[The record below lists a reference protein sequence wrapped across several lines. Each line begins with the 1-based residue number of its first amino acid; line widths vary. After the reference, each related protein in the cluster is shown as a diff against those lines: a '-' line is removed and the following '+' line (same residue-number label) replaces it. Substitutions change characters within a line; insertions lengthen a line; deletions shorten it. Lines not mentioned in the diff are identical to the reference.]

1 VTTNPLLE
9 PSPLPYGLPPFATLT
24 DDHYL
29 PAFER
34 GIAEHTAEVR
44 RIAADPE
51 PPTFANTVEALERS
65 GRLLARVRAAYDNQA
80 AAHVT
85 DGLLAIEAQVS
96 AMTAAHADEIH
107 LDPALYARIE
117 ALYQARADLGLD
129 PESLRLLER
138 YRTDFVRAGARL
150 SPADRE
156 RLRELNA
163 RIAAAATEFGQ
174 NVLAAAKDGA
184 LVLDDPA
191 QLSGLSADAV
201 AAAAANARE
210 LGREGSWVLSLR
222 NFTNQLELALLDD
235 RDVRRRLLAASTDRA
250 QDTNGP
256 LAVTLATLRAE
267 RAALL
272 GYPSH
277 AAYTAADT
285 TAGSTEAVTDLL
297 ARLVPP
303 AVANARREAE
313 ALAQAA
319 GGPIEA
325 WDWAYWSEKVRKER
339 HDIDQ
344 NALRPYLELEA
355 VLRDGVFHAAHEVYG
370 ITVTERPDLVGYHP
384 DVRVFEVFDADGSG
398 LGLFLIDLFARPTKR
413 GGAWMNALVEQCG
426 LLGQRP
432 VIVNN
437 HNIAKP
443 APGEP
448 ALLTFS
454 QVDTLFHEFG
464 HALHGLFSD
473 VRYPYFSGT
482 AVPRDFVEY
491 PSQVN
496 EMWATWPEVL
506 ARYARHHET
515 GEPMPAGMVDRM
527 LAAARFGEG
536 FATVEYLA
544 AALLDWA
551 WHSLP
556 AGQDPG
562 DPLEFE
568 ARALAAAGVDLP
580 AVPPRYRTTYFTH
593 IFGGGYSAGYY
604 SYIWSEVLDAD
615 TVDWFETNGG
625 MRRANGEVFRR
636 ELLAKGGSKD
646 PMAAFAAVR
655 GRAPRVEP
663 LLARRGLHEGR
674 RAPGDEGGASTMN

>member
-1 VTTNPLLE
+1 MNPLLS
-9 PSPLPYGLPPFATLT
+9 PSPLPYGLPAFAGL
-24 DDHYL
+24 DDAHYL
-29 PAFER
+29 PAFQQA
-34 GIAEHTAEVR
+34 IAEHTAEVE

-51 PPTFANTVEALERS
+51 PPTFANTLEAMERS
-65 GRLLARVRAAYDNQA
+65 GGLLARVGAVYGNQA
-80 AAHVT
+80 SAHVT
-85 DGLLAIEAQVS
+85 DGLREIESEVS
-96 AMTAAHADEIH
+96 AMTSAHTDEVY
-107 LDPALYARIE
+107 LNAKLYARIK
-117 ALYQARADLGLD
+117 ALYETRDSLGLD

-138 YRTDFVRAGARL
+138 YRIAFVRAGAEL
-150 SPADRE
+150 SQEGRE
-156 RLRELNA
+156 RLRALNA
-163 RIAAAATEFGQ
+163 RIAAASTEFGQ
-174 NVLAAAKDGA
+174 NVLAANKDGA

-191 QLSGLSADAV
+191 QLSGLSPDAV

-210 LGREGSWVLSLR
+210 LGHDGKWVLSLR
-222 NFTNQLELALLDD
+222 NFTNQLELAVLDD
-235 RDVRRRLLAASTDRA
+235 RELRRRLLAAAMDRA

-272 GYPSH
+272 GYDSH
-277 AAYTAADT
+277 AAYTVADT
-285 TAGSTEAVTDLL
+285 TAGSTEAVTALL
-297 ARLVPP
+297 ERLVPP
-303 AVANARREAE
+303 AVANARREAD
-313 ALAQAA
+313 ALAETA

-339 HDIDQ
+339 HSIDQ
-344 NALRPYLELEA
+344 AALRPYLELES

-384 DVRVFEVFDADGSG
+384 DVRIFEVFDADGSG
-398 LGLFLIDLFARPTKR
+398 LGLFLIDFFARPTKR
-413 GGAWMNALVEQCG
+413 GGAWMNALVPQSR
-426 LLGQRP
+426 LLGRQP

-496 EMWATWPEVL
+496 EMWSTWPEVL

-515 GEPMPAGMVDRM
+515 GEPMPDGMVARM
-527 LAAARFGEG
+527 LEAARFGEG

-556 AGQDPG
+556 AGSDPG

-568 ARALAAAGVDLP
+568 ARALAAAGIDLP
-580 AVPPRYRTTYFTH
+580 AIPPRYRTTYFTH
-593 IFGGGYSAGYY
+593 IFGSDYSAGYY

-615 TVDWFETNGG
+615 TVDWFETHGG
-625 MRRANGEVFRR
+625 MRRANGEIFRR

-646 PMAAFAAVR
+646 PMAAFAVVR

-663 LLARRGLHEGR
+663 LLSRRGLR
-674 RAPGDEGGASTMN
+674 

>member
-1 VTTNPLLE
+1 MTTNPLLE
-9 PSPLPYGLPPFATLT
+9 PSPLPYGLPPFAALT

-44 RIAADPE
+44 RIATDPE

-85 DGLLAIEAQVS
+85 DGLLAIEARVS

-107 LDPALYARIE
+107 LDPALYARID
-117 ALYQARADLGLD
+117 ALYEARADLGLD

-174 NVLAAAKDGA
+174 NVLAAGKDGA

-235 RDVRRRLLAASTDRA
+235 RDVRRRLLAAAMDRA

-325 WDWAYWSEKVRKER
+325 WDWAYWSEKVRKQR

-655 GRAPRVEP
+655 GRAPHVEP
-663 LLARRGLHEGR
+663 LLARRGL
-674 RAPGDEGGASTMN
+674 N

>member
-1 VTTNPLLE
+1 MNPLLS
-9 PSPLPYGLPPFATLT
+9 PSPLPYGLPHFAEL
-24 DDHYL
+24 DDAHYL
-29 PAFER
+29 PAFKR
-34 GIAEHTAEVR
+34 AIAEHTAEVEN
-44 RIAADPE
+44 IAANPE
-51 PPTFANTVEALERS
+51 PPTFANTLEAIERS
-65 GRLLARVRAAYDNQA
+65 GELLARVGAVYDNQA

-85 DGLLAIEAQVS
+85 DGLREIEAEVS
-96 AMTAAHADEIH
+96 ALTAAHTDEVY
-107 LDPALYARIE
+107 LNARLYARIR
-117 ALYQARADLGLD
+117 ALYDARESLGLD

-138 YRTDFVRAGARL
+138 YRTDFVRAGAEL
-150 SPADRE
+150 SPEDRE
-156 RLRELNA
+156 RMRELNA
-163 RIAAAATEFGQ
+163 RIAAASTAFGQ
-174 NVLAAAKDGA
+174 NVLAANKDGA
-184 LVLDDPA
+184 LVLDDPE

-201 AAAAANARE
+201 AAAAVNARE
-210 LGREGSWVLSLR
+210 LGHDGKWVLSLR
-222 NFTNQLELALLDD
+222 NFSNQLELAVLDD
-235 RDVRRRLLAASTDRA
+235 REVRRRFLAAATDRA

-272 GYPSH
+272 GFDSH
-277 AAYTAADT
+277 AAYTVADT
-285 TAGSTEAVTDLL
+285 TAGSTGAVTSLL
-297 ARLVPP
+297 ERLVPP
-303 AVANARREAE
+303 AVANARREAD
-313 ALAQAA
+313 ALAETA
-319 GGPIEA
+319 GAPIEA

-339 HDIDQ
+339 HSIDQ
-344 NALRPYLELEA
+344 AALRPYLELES

-398 LGLFLIDLFARPTKR
+398 LGLFLVDFFARPTKR
-413 GGAWMNALVEQCG
+413 GGAWMNALVPQSG
-426 LLGQRP
+426 LLGRQP

-496 EMWATWPEVL
+496 EMWSTWPEVL

-515 GEPMPAGMVDRM
+515 GEPMPEGMVERM
-527 LAAARFGEG
+527 LEAARFGEG

-556 AGQDPG
+556 AGSDPG

-568 ARALAAAGVDLP
+568 ARALAVAGIDLP
-580 AVPPRYRTTYFTH
+580 AIPPRYRTTYFTH
-593 IFGGGYSAGYY
+593 VFGSDYSAGYY

-615 TVDWFETNGG
+615 TVEWFETHGG
-625 MRRANGEVFRR
+625 MQRANGEVFRR

-646 PMAAFAAVR
+646 PMAAFVAVR

-663 LLARRGLHEGR
+663 LLARRGLK
-674 RAPGDEGGASTMN
+674 

>member
-1 VTTNPLLE
+1 MTTNPLLE
-9 PSPLPYGLPPFATLT
+9 PSPLPYGLPPFAALT

-44 RIAADPE
+44 RIATDPE

-65 GRLLARVRAAYDNQA
+65 GRLLARVRAAYDNQT

-85 DGLLAIEAQVS
+85 DGLLAIEARVS

-107 LDPALYARIE
+107 LDPALYARID
-117 ALYQARADLGLD
+117 ALYEARADLGLD

-163 RIAAAATEFGQ
+163 RIAAATTEFGQ
-174 NVLAAAKDGA
+174 NVLAAGKDGA

-210 LGREGSWVLSLR
+210 LGREGGWVLSLR

-235 RDVRRRLLAASTDRA
+235 RDVRRRLLAAAMDRA

-285 TAGSTEAVTDLL
+285 TAGSTGAVTDLL

-303 AVANARREAE
+303 AVANARQEAE

-655 GRAPRVEP
+655 GRAPHVEP
-663 LLARRGLHEGR
+663 LLARRGL
-674 RAPGDEGGASTMN
+674 N